1 MNKMKI
7 TKEIEEYD
15 NLKTRV
21 LKYVIY
27 KKRTEKEIRQK
38 FSENAGN
45 MLEDVIE
52 YLKQENYIN
61 DKVYIE
67 RAVNEYIALKNLSI
81 KELDYKLYS
90 KGLKKDLINEYIY
103 DNKEKLLEY
112 ELKSAE
118 NIVNKKSNSMET
130 EEIKQYLKKK
140 GYMEETINVILY
152 DK

>member
-1 MNKMKI
+1 MKI
-7 TKEIEEYD
+7 TKEIEEFD

-140 GYMEETINVILY
+140 GYMEETINVTLY

>member
-7 TKEIEEYD
+7 TKEIEEFD

-140 GYMEETINVILY
+140 GYMEETINVTLY

>member
-1 MNKMKI
+1 MKI
-7 TKEIEEYD
+7 TKEIEEFD

-103 DNKEKLLEY
+103 NNKEKLLEY

-140 GYMEETINVILY
+140 GYMEETINVTLY

>member
-1 MNKMKI
+1 MKI
-7 TKEIEEYD
+7 TKEIEEFD

-140 GYMEETINVILY
+140 GYMEETIKVTLY